1 VKTKGEIVNNVKRAL
16 AVALMVPAALAAVPV
31 ALAKDGDVRRAGR
44 CSAASTSKIKL
55 SEENGRI
62 EIEFEVDQNR
72 GGVRWNVVLRKNGT
86 VIRRASRV
94 TRAPSGSFEL
104 RALTA
109 NRAGADRIA
118 ATATRAGERCSA
130 AASF

>member
-1 VKTKGEIVNNVKRAL
+1 MNNVNRFAL
-16 AVALMVPAALAAVPV
+16 AVALVLPTALAAVP
-31 ALAKDGDVRRAGR
+31 AAPAKDGDVRRAGR
-44 CSAASTSKIKL
+44 CTAASRSKIKL

-62 EIEFEVDQNR
+62 EVEFEVDQNR
-72 GGVRWNVVLRKNGT
+72 VGVRWNVVLRKYGA
-86 VIRRASRV
+86 VIRRASRI

-109 NRAGADRIA
+109 NRAGADRIT

>member
-1 VKTKGEIVNNVKRAL
+1 MNSAKRSAL
-16 AVALMVPAALAAVPV
+16 ALVLVLPTGLAAAPAAS
-31 ALAKDGDVRRAGR
+31 AKDGDVRRGGQ
-44 CSAASTSKIKL
+44 CTGASTAKIKL

-72 GGVRWNVVLRKNGT
+72 NGIRWNVVLRRNGA

-104 RALTA
+104 RALAA
-109 NRAGADRIA
+109 NGAGADRIS
-118 ATATRAGERCSA
+118 ATATRRGERC
-130 AASF
+130 AASASF

>member
-1 VKTKGEIVNNVKRAL
+1 MLPT
-16 AVALMVPAALAAVPV
+16 ALAAVP
-31 ALAKDGDVRRAGR
+31 AAPAKDGDVRRAGR
-44 CSAASTSKIKL
+44 CTGASTAKIKL

-72 GGVRWNVVLRKNGT
+72 VGVRWNIVLRRNGT

-94 TRAPSGSFEL
+94 TRAERSFEL
-104 RALTA
+104 RALDEPHRR
-109 NRAGADRIA
+109 RADHRDGDAG
-118 ATATRAGERCSA
+118 GERCSA